1 MLSKARIPLLALA
14 VLLFGVISAAASA
27 TETYI
32 GRLIAEDLFDKLK
45 FQGRIA
51 VWPVDATQA
60 QNAGLTPAAAATLA
74 DNIRAAVHQ
83 IGLQKGLTF
92 VERQAISKV
101 FQEQQFSHN
110 ATDSQFEAL
119 AHQARADALVLIS
132 FERKNPAE
140 IVVSARLVKANG
152 TAAGQILATSKSYE
166 VAMAQSQASAPA
178 AAPSAQAQVAQAPQA
193 AAAIPTPG
201 TVTPTYYAA
210 PTYYQTQTYYPA
222 YAYSPGPVY
231 YSAPTYYAP
240 RYYYRPAVAVH
251 WGRR

>member
-1 MLSKARIPLLALA
+1 MLSKARIRFLA
-14 VLLFGVISAAASA
+14 VAFAVLAPVTAWA

-51 VWPVDATQA
+51 VWPVDAAQA
-60 QNAGLTPAAAATLA
+60 QNAGLTPTAAATLA

-132 FERKNPAE
+132 FERKNAAE
-140 IVVSARLVKANG
+140 IVVSARLVKTNG

-166 VAMAQSQASAPA
+166 VAMAQSQASVPAPV
-178 AAPSAQAQVAQAPQA
+178 PAQAPQA
-193 AAAIPTPG
+193 SVTQAPMTMAPPAAPRAPG
-201 TVTPTYYAA
+201 TVT

-222 YAYSPGPVY
+222 PTYYSAPVY
-231 YSAPTYYAP
+231 YSAPAYYAP
-240 RYYYRPAVAVH
+240 RYYYRPAIAVR